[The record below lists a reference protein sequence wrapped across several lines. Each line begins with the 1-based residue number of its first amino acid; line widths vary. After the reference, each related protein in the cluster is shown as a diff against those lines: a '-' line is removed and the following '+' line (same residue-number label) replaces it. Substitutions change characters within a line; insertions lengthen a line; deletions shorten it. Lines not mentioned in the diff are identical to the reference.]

1 MPSFRGVAG
10 FFALLVVTL
19 AWLNL
24 CLWGFSLLM
33 PGHPVAYFVVVGLAC
48 FGGGCLMAWLWNRL
62 AWSHRRRRELLRQ
75 FGQDDRE
82 R

>member
-1 MPSFRGVAG
+1 MQRWLDAA
-10 FFALLVVTL
+10 ALVVVTL
-19 AWLNL
+19 AWLLL
-24 CLWGFSLLM
+24 CRWSFALLM
-33 PGHPVAYFVVVGLAC
+33 PAHGLIYNSVVGLAC

-75 FGQDDRE
+75 WGQHDRE